1 MHAIDGTKLIT
12 RRNSLLLSDDGR
24 KFVIIAP
31 VRHIVVLVE
40 LGSEG
45 HHARGL
51 EEGKHLYLAHDDYG
65 LMQNGAHLHNKG
77 LNVVA

>member
-1 MHAIDGTKLIT
+1 MKHSCYVDVTKMIT
-12 RRNSLLLSDDGR
+12 RNSLLLSDDGR

-51 EEGKHLYLAHDDYG
+51 EEGRHYSLRMTIYG
-65 LMQNGAHLHNKG
+65 FTKRSTFS
-77 LNVVA
+77 

>member
-1 MHAIDGTKLIT
+1 MLAIDETKLIT

-51 EEGKHLYLAHDDYG
+51 EEG
-65 LMQNGAHLHNKG
+65 
-77 LNVVA
+77 